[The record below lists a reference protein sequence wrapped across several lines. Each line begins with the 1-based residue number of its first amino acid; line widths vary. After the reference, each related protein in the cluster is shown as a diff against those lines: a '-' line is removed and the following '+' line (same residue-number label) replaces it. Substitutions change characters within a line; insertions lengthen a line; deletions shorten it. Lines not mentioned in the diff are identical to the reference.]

1 MTDFHALSG
10 RWLLLSRP
18 SGHAP
23 EPSFAITPLN
33 RRGGWKGAIQFRDII
48 GKDLTICGWRR
59 PINEAQADLAYR

>member
-23 EPSFAITPLN
+23 KRPLSLHPNRVANALEPGPLVISVLEQP
-33 RRGGWKGAIQFRDII
+33 RQVTHVTE
-48 GKDLTICGWRR
+48 L
-59 PINEAQADLAYR
+59 